1 MNLILPFYKIDE
13 KKENES
19 THKML
24 RILRLP
30 SADAVT
36 IAEAGLIIAPS
47 RGVVVNTVGSV

>member
-1 MNLILPFYKIDE
+1 MNLILPFHKIDE
-13 KKENES
+13 KKANEN

-30 SADAVT
+30 SAAAVT